1 MGLRTWAWPSF
12 AGLHMGTKT
21 SAGPSVARLG
31 LNNSLLITG
40 RPQPEPQPEEEKNTG
55 AIPVSLGSAGGSRLS
70 LPRRPGRA
78 GADCGA
84 HSLAL
89 PTSDR
94 ELNSPPP
101 HLSSSVKWD
110 PSSSKPMEGSVPDRI
125 RANFRICHSC
135 LEFWLG
141 WVPVLWPAQIVL
153 PL

>member
-78 GADCGA
+78 GGRLWCTFASSARLRQG
-84 HSLAL
+84 
-89 PTSDR
+89 T
-94 ELNSPPP
+94 ELT
-101 HLSSSVKWD
+101 SSSLVLICK
-110 PSSSKPMEGSVPDRI
+110 MGSQLI
-125 RANFRICHSC
+125 KANGR
-135 LEFWLG
+135 
-141 WVPVLWPAQIVL
+141 
-153 PL
+153 